1 MTWVIITDVADG
13 ADGADVA
20 EIAEIVEIAEVAEV
34 EVEEH
39 NIEMNHGNE
48 AKIAE
53 VIGVRVATLVGNAEV
68 HGEHNLRGGNRIDTQ
83 CEEVITDLLAEPL
96 YLQVKLGPDPVTMN
110 LKTNCVTSRILVR
123 MSLED
128 DFGVLRKSLKLSKTK
143 N

>member
-1 MTWVIITDVADG
+1 MVEI
-13 ADGADVA
+13 A
-20 EIAEIVEIAEVAEV
+20 EIAEIAAIAEV

-53 VIGVRVATLVGNAEV
+53 VIGVRVATLVGNVEV
-68 HGEHNLRGGNRIDTQ
+68 HGEHNLWGGNRIDTQ
-83 CEEVITDLLAEPL
+83 SVTDLLTEPL

-128 DFGVLRKSLKLSKTK
+128 DFGVFRKSLKSSKTK
-143 N
+143 